1 MESSCNDFE
10 AEKREHMDLEDH
22 VSSESKTGTHWAYFE
37 IFWRWRAESRGDMAL
52 VDRVLE
58 GPERVHMKLFS
69 KTFGGEWVGCF
80 RAEEIMSFFSLTYS
94 TGR

>member
-1 MESSCNDFE
+1 
-10 AEKREHMDLEDH
+10 
-22 VSSESKTGTHWAYFE
+22 
-37 IFWRWRAESRGDMAL
+37 MAL